1 MISVAPT
8 MSAAYRYANLC
19 AHRTP
24 LFFFK
29 QKTAYE
35 IMAPNVETSTEARIR
50 KRPSVAVIR
59 SLFALQPV
67 GALHQ
72 LFELL
77 FVDRVPRLRRAI
89 LVAVRH
95 HQAIALEVAA
105 LDHRPLDDDADVLAE
120 HLRRHAVRLDVDGL
134 GAVVD
139 VELDAGD
146 PGVVLDRAARDHAAE
161 ADGRAVGLVAV
172 GDEVGRRPVVDE
184 VLVDAAPGDDD
195 EGRAGDE
202 EGGKHEEAGAPLHL
216 RSGGFQA
223 HGGHC
228 SQRSSAARVRAS

>member
-59 SLFALQPV
+59 SLLALQPV

-72 LFELL
+72 LLELL
-77 FVDRVPRLRRAI
+77 FVDRVPRLRRAV

-95 HQAIALEVAA
+95 HQAVAPEVAA

-120 HLRRHAVRLDVDGL
+120 HLRRYAVRLDMDSL

-139 VELDAGD
+139 VELDGGD
-146 PGVVLDRAARDHAAE
+146 SVRGDDEVPTARDDSLAHTASPSCASASGGGASSDFNRSAE
-161 ADGRAVGLVAV
+161 IRARSMMNATI
-172 GDEVGRRPVVDE
+172 RKRMPN
-184 VLVDAAPGDDD
+184 AFA
-195 EGRAGDE
+195 
-202 EGGKHEEAGAPLHL
+202 
-216 RSGGFQA
+216 RSGSQNCFETVPGFD
-223 HGGHC
+223 C
-228 SQRSSAARVRAS
+228 C